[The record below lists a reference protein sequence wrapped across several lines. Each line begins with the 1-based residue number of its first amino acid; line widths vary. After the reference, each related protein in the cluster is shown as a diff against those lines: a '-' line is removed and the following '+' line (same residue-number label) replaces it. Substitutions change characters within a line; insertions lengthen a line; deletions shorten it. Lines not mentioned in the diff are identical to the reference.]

1 MAWQPT
7 RARELCEAV
16 CDSGR
21 RRGQLARIGGDV
33 VHASTDFAARRA
45 SRSEGTRIESTRPR
59 TERRS
64 GNGSDRGRAG
74 KDTVVPQR
82 RSEDAGDQ
90 LQGATLQNAA
100 IQPGY
105 ASQQEIRGDSGNGS
119 HTHRGG
125 AKRLTKVR
133 AKSSFTSHC
142 WKRSFV
148 QQMLRGIVCGT
159 LGTDYGSPQAD
170 SGSKGSSGM
179 NRMFRA

>member
-33 VHASTDFAARRA
+33 VYASTDFAARRA

-90 LQGATLQNAA
+90 LQGATLQNAV

-105 ASQQEIRGDSGNGS
+105 AAQQEVRRDSSRGRR
-119 HTHRGG
+119 THSGG
-125 AKRLTKVR
+125 AKRVTK
-133 AKSSFTSHC
+133 AQKEDCFHGPLLEKKLCAT
-142 WKRSFV
+142 
-148 QQMLRGIVCGT
+148 
-159 LGTDYGSPQAD
+159 
-170 SGSKGSSGM
+170 
-179 NRMFRA
+179 